1 MVFNASQAGMAFFLL
16 VAAIFNA
23 WFVIRSYFRA
33 FVEPRRGGGGD
44 NVADN
49 TTNDEKFSPTVLS
62 YQLLTYAVLVMAL
75 LDIPW
80 VWLCMIQCWNNTLT
94 NDNSLHQD
102 AGNDSFGCIFMGWY
116 STFSLASMMG
126 SHCLVAYYLRQHLF
140 LSETSISSNSDEAH
154 QVAQRTSAGRK
165 TSFLNTRRGF
175 LSISFLLL
183 VTAILFASMP
193 LMEGDGYF
201 LTNGGFCYADFT
213 DPTQSSVILAFAL
226 LLLLLSTGLWLEMIR
241 SNICFSVYYIMFLGT
256 WILWIPATIY
266 GISKGEQ
273 IASPYMLVGA
283 ILGHGNAI
291 VNPLLYGITLFTMLP
306 SAAAVDDKGV
316 PDTKV

>member
-16 VAAIFNA
+16 MATIFNA

-33 FVEPRRGGGGD
+33 FVEPSKGSN
-44 NVADN
+44 NVTDISN
-49 TTNDEKFSPTVLS
+49 EKRSTTS

-94 NDNSLHQD
+94 NENSLHQD

-116 STFSLASMMG
+116 STFSLTSMMG

-140 LSETSISSNSDEAH
+140 SETSISNDDEA
-154 QVAQRTSAGRK
+154 QVSEK
-165 TSFLNTRRGF
+165 TNAENKSSFLKTTRGF
-175 LSISFLLL
+175 LSISSLLL

-193 LMEGDGYF
+193 LVEGDGYF

-213 DPTQSSVILAFAL
+213 NPTQSSVILAFVL
-226 LLLLLSTGLWLEMIR
+226 FFLLLSTGLWLKIAHF
-241 SNICFSVYYIMFLGT
+241 NPLYLAYYALFFGT
-256 WILWIPATIY
+256 WIIWIPATIY
-266 GISKGEQ
+266 GISEGEE
-273 IASPYMLVGA
+273 IASPYMIIGA

-291 VNPLLYGITLFTMLP
+291 VNPLLYGITLFTILP
-306 SAAAVDDKGV
+306 PATTTTTADDEGESGS
-316 PDTKV
+316 KVLR